1 MQDIVCHFVP
11 VPSLVQLVRLHSSKG
26 SFFKHW
32 LLCGLGG
39 VVITKSRQ
47 ICSNNFAKYRWQTML
62 IFFPLWLNF
71 PHKTEKKLSKWAAK
85 TNFAL
90 DLPCRAIIGP
100 ISFYDFAW
108 NVDSWGSQMTLYHPW
123 LSEAA
128 IRRSKFSGF
137 FQWLFWVPMMVNKAS
152 MVKFWMCSAK
162 NPSTGCQPVWFST

>member
-1 MQDIVCHFVP
+1 MTLFFHFALFEAILF
-11 VPSLVQLVRLHSSKG
+11 SKKG
-26 SFFKHW
+26 SK
-32 LLCGLGG
+32 
-39 VVITKSRQ
+39 
-47 ICSNNFAKYRWQTML
+47 
-62 IFFPLWLNF
+62 P
-71 PHKTEKKLSKWAAK
+71 EKKLSKWAAK
-85 TNFAL
+85 INFAL

-162 NPSTGCQPVWFST
+162 NPSTGCQPVWFVDRATLCIPSAKQG

>member
-1 MQDIVCHFVP
+1 MTLFFHFALFEAILF
-11 VPSLVQLVRLHSSKG
+11 SKKG
-26 SFFKHW
+26 SK
-32 LLCGLGG
+32 
-39 VVITKSRQ
+39 
-47 ICSNNFAKYRWQTML
+47 
-62 IFFPLWLNF
+62 P
-71 PHKTEKKLSKWAAK
+71 EKKLSKWAAK
-85 TNFAL
+85 INFAL

-100 ISFYDFAW
+100 ILFYDFAW

-162 NPSTGCQPVWFST
+162 NPSTGCQPVWSQTTTLSPFLFTKRSEEKGGRVCLTGLYQENGICIRIN